1 MATSNA
7 GYGANRQGRFTRSGA
22 LRPLR
27 LARLARCRW
36 FRPSPCPTHYGGR
49 LATMPSADFC
59 PITPGVTA
67 RRAARV
73 TLGSGGNSRAFALAL
88 RRATVATTATL
99 GFDGNSRPFGLAL
112 SSTPIATQT
121 ASGADFPATR
131 PWSAAKSGFGIL
143 PSRSKRCFSPPDK
156 DMNFP
161 CTTAAFTL
169 SPAPDGLRH
178 LVLTRPGTKPSMRST
193 HRIPAVRPSGQP
205 SAVQNRSRRFCLSVG
220 SHVCARSRLLSR
232 RSPSRHPLAGLPLPS
247 ASSFICPHGHTGTPT
262 GDFHPISS
270 RPCRAYT
277 FNSTRPLQSLTLRS
291 RRVN

>member
-27 LARLARCRW
+27 LSRLARCRW

-73 TLGSGGNSRAFALAL
+73 AVGSGGHSSTFVLAL
-88 RRATVATTATL
+88 SPASMTTKTPL
-99 GFDGNSRPFGLAL
+99 GFDGDSSPFGPAL
-112 SSTPIATQT
+112 SSTPIGTQAARET
-121 ASGADFPATR
+121 DFPASH
-131 PWSAAKSGFGIL
+131 PCSAAKPGFGIL

-156 DMNFP
+156 SMNFP
-161 CTTAAFTL
+161 CTIAAFTL

-220 SHVCARSRLLSR
+220 SHAYARSRLLSR

-247 ASSFICPHGHTGTPT
+247 PSSCSHPHRGHLRYSYRGLSPHKFMPMPGVHEVLHAAGICAALQ
-262 GDFHPISS
+262 
-270 RPCRAYT
+270 CR
-277 FNSTRPLQSLTLRS
+277 R
-291 RRVN
+291 

>member
-73 TLGSGGNSRAFALAL
+73 A
-88 RRATVATTATL
+88 VA
-99 GFDGNSRPFGLAL
+99 P
-112 SSTPIATQT
+112 
-121 ASGADFPATR
+121 
-131 PWSAAKSGFGIL
+131 
-143 PSRSKRCFSPPDK
+143 
-156 DMNFP
+156 
-161 CTTAAFTL
+161 
-169 SPAPDGLRH
+169 
-178 LVLTRPGTKPSMRST
+178 
-193 HRIPAVRPSGQP
+193 
-205 SAVQNRSRRFCLSVG
+205 VG

-232 RSPSRHPLAGLPLPS
+232 RSPSGQPLAGLPLPS
-247 ASSFICPHGHTGTPT
+247 ATSVICPNNRGQTTVFLWYCVVEADVTTGHHAATPE
-262 GDFHPISS
+262 S
-270 RPCRAYT
+270 
-277 FNSTRPLQSLTLRS
+277 
-291 RRVN
+291 